1 MIAVDAGN
9 TTIKVLEFNPSGEV
23 VSLKKWP
30 AAQWRDCAAALEGSG
45 DAVWIADTA
54 KRPWPQGILAT
65 AEHPWSFEIRY
76 SAQIGSD
83 RLAAMEGALLRNPG
97 RSILMVS
104 CGTCLTF
111 TYLHQGTW
119 LQGGSIAPGWTSR
132 LRALAEHTGSLPLLN
147 PLSDEELEWAL
158 GADPR
163 TDTTEA
169 SMHRGAIQ
177 GILDQAQAEVARF
190 RQLDPD
196 LVLILHGGDARAL
209 AGRIKNGIFADENW
223 IALGLWSIAQ
233 RT

>member
-23 VSLKKWP
+23 VNQNKWP
-30 AAQWRDCAAALEGSG
+30 ATQWQECARALQNLV
-45 DAVWIADTA
+45 DTIWIADTA
-54 KRPWPQGILAT
+54 NRPWPVGTCVT
-65 AEHPWSFEIRY
+65 AEHPWSFSIEY
-76 SAQIGSD
+76 SAQLGSD

-97 RSILMVS
+97 RSILMIS

-111 TYLHQGTW
+111 TYLHQGTR

-132 LRALAEHTGSLPLLN
+132 LRSLSEHTGSLPLLS
-147 PLSDEELEWAL
+147 PLTNDELDSAMR
-158 GADPR
+158 ADPR
-163 TDTTEA
+163 TSSSEA
-169 SMHRGAIQ
+169 SMHRGVIL
-177 GILDQAQAEVARF
+177 GILDQTQAEVARF

>member
-30 AAQWRDCAAALEGSG
+30 AAQWRDCAVALESCGVP
-45 DAVWIADTA
+45 VWIADTA
-54 KRPWPQGILAT
+54 NRPWPLGTCVT
-65 AEHPWSFEIRY
+65 AHHPWSFGIEY
-76 SAQIGSD
+76 AAQLGSD

-97 RSILMVS
+97 RSILMIS

-111 TYLHQGTW
+111 TYLHQGTR

-147 PLSDEELEWAL
+147 PIPNEELELAL
-158 GADPR
+158 STDPR
-163 TDTTEA
+163 TATTEA
-169 SMHRGAIQ
+169 SMHRGVIQ
-177 GILDQAQAEVARF
+177 GILDQALAEVARF

>member
-9 TTIKVLEFNPSGEV
+9 TTIKVLEFDPSGEV
-23 VSLKKWP
+23 ASLKKWP
-30 AAQWRDCAAALEGSG
+30 AAQWRECAESLEGLS
-45 DAVWIADTA
+45 DQVWIADTA
-54 KRPWPQGILAT
+54 SRLWPVGTCVT
-65 AEHPWSFEIRY
+65 AAHPWSFEIHY

-111 TYLHQGTW
+111 TYLHHGTR